1 MNISQKEILK
11 RLFVRTLCYNYWSYT
26 KEQNMT
32 TPEIVFGVF
41 LILGALLAYGKVK
54 LEKDE
59 SKGFCKLK

>member
-1 MNISQKEILK
+1 
-11 RLFVRTLCYNYWSYT
+11 
-26 KEQNMT
+26 MT